1 MSDASPASPLDDRAY
16 RSDVYVL
23 SAAVLLLMLVA
34 AVDAFNF
41 FDRPNGGLRYTILVI
56 PFAAVVFI
64 RARHPSLIVRRPSP
78 PDLLLGMLFL
88 FGFSGALIGVAIRG
102 NLANSYPVFL
112 PMTVG
117 LLFLLAVDG
126 PTEDEVG
133 RLLDR
138 LANVGAVYVVMNFL
152 VNTGLLPGLAHYLK
166 YRNASAAIVA
176 MALTAA
182 LVRRR
187 WRRLA
192 FLSFLFAVIFMTY
205 PSATQ
210 VLMSIAVVL
219 TLAVTTRRSG
229 GLRTLILATVV
240 ALFVVLALVNLN
252 TGIRLTTSYF
262 AGVSKSNSDTGRLD
276 LWTAGVDEFLSSP
289 WIGQA
294 FTGESIAIRTRDQ
307 KALPFHNDF
316 VLFLAQGGVVGF
328 GLLLTWIGV
337 TELTL
342 LRRFRAFRDA
352 GFTDAAD
359 LTRIIL
365 VTLNCFFVSMAFNP
379 TLEGVT
385 RTATLFGLYGIA
397 VSLGTPDTM
406 RAQSRAAYQP
416 TVSANPSG
424 SETSGDQP
432 SDASRSH
439 ATP

>member
-1 MSDASPASPLDDRAY
+1 M
-16 RSDVYVL
+16 
-23 SAAVLLLMLVA
+23 
-34 AVDAFNF
+34 
-41 FDRPNGGLRYTILVI
+41 
-56 PFAAVVFI
+56 
-64 RARHPSLIVRRPSP
+64 
-78 PDLLLGMLFL
+78 
-88 FGFSGALIGVAIRG
+88 ALRG

-117 LLFLLAVDG
+117 LVFLLAVDG
-126 PTEDEVG
+126 PTEGEVG

-138 LANVGAVYVVMNFL
+138 LANVGVVYVLMNFL

-192 FLSFLFAVIFMTY
+192 FLSVLFAVIVFMSY

-210 VLMSIAVVL
+210 VLMAIAVVL

-229 GLRTLILATVV
+229 ALRTLVLATIV
-240 ALFVVLALVNLN
+240 ALFVVLALANLN
-252 TGIRLTTSYF
+252 TGSGSRPAISRGSANPTPTPVGSIFGRQASTSSS
-262 AGVSKSNSDTGRLD
+262 APRGSVRRSPVSPSPSGR
-276 LWTAGVDEFLSSP
+276 A
-289 WIGQA
+289 
-294 FTGESIAIRTRDQ
+294 DQ

-397 VSLGTPDTM
+397 MSLGTPETL
-406 RAQSRAAYQP
+406 RTQSRAAYQP
-416 TVSANPSG
+416 TVFANPSG

-432 SDASRSH
+432 SDARRFH